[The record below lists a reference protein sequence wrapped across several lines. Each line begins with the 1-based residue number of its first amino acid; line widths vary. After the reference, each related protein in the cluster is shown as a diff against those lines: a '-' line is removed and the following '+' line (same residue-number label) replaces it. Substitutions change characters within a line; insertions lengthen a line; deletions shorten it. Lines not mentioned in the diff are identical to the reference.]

1 MNLKK
6 MIKAA
11 AFATVTL
18 VIGIAVIVVIKTLN
32 HTPPSFSD
40 VARANIQLDEA
51 QLAANLAAAIR
62 FKTVSFQA
70 SEGKENQEFSN
81 LINWIIA
88 TYPKLNQALE
98 LKLVNQSMLY
108 KWQGANAA
116 LKPILITGHYDVVP
130 VIPGSEAKWQQ
141 PPFSGNIIDGVIWG
155 RGALGDKSGVVGIL
169 QAVTYL
175 LEQGFQPQRSV
186 YLSFGHDE
194 EIGGRNGAGAI
205 TALLREQ
212 GVQLAWSLD
221 EGSFVFDGIF
231 PGLETLMASI
241 NVAEKGSTTLDIV
254 ATAPGGHSSMPPQK
268 NAVSDLAEAITKLQ
282 DNPVPGGLSGLS
294 TVMFDNVSRYMPFT
308 MRGLFANQWLFGP
321 VIDRQL
327 SASATTNAMLRTT
340 TAPTMLSASVKTNV
354 LPIEAI
360 ATVNFRIHPRDN
372 VQSIEDYVT
381 ALVASDTISVRA
393 RGGINASAVSDWRA
407 KGYTD
412 IAQSMREVYGDI
424 AVAPGLMI
432 AGSDSKHYGQV
443 ADDAYRFNPFVLAA
457 EDLTGFHGTN
467 EKISVANF
475 AQGVRGY
482 IQIIRNGSEE

>member
-1 MNLKK
+1 MNKL
-6 MIKAA
+6 IRNTAVTLIT
-11 AFATVTL
+11 ATVA
-18 VIGIAVIVVIKTLN
+18 IAAIIVIKTLN
-32 HTPPSFSD
+32 HTPPPFSD
-40 VARANIQLDEA
+40 IAEVNIQLDEA
-51 QLAANLAAAIR
+51 KLAANLAAAIR
-62 FKTVSFQA
+62 FKTVSYQA
-70 SEGKENQEFSN
+70 SEGKQNKEFSDF
-81 LINWIIA
+81 IAWVMA
-88 TYPKLNQALE
+88 TYPQVHEVLPLE
-98 LKLVNQSMLY
+98 LVNQSMLY
-108 KWQGANAA
+108 KWQGSDDA

-141 PPFSGNIIDGVIWG
+141 PPFSGNIVDGVIWG
-155 RGALGDKSGVVGIL
+155 RGALDDKSGVVGIL

-175 LEQGFQPQRSV
+175 LEQGFQPQRTV

-205 TALLREQ
+205 TALLKEQ

-231 PGLETLMASI
+231 PGLDALMASI
-241 NVAEKGSTTLDIV
+241 NVAEKGSITLDIV
-254 ATAPGGHSSMPPQK
+254 ATAPGGHSSMPPQN
-268 NAVSDLAEAITKLQ
+268 NAVSDLAKAITKLQ
-282 DNPVPGGLSGLS
+282 DNPVPGGLGGLS
-294 TVMFDNVSRYMPFT
+294 TEMFDNVSRYMPFT

-340 TAPTMLSASVKTNV
+340 TAPTMLSGSVKTNV

-372 VQSIEDYVT
+372 MQSIEDYVT
-381 ALVASDTISVRA
+381 QLVASDTISVRA
-393 RGGINASAVSDWRA
+393 RGGINASAVSDWNA
-407 KGYTD
+407 KGYED
-412 IAQSMREVYGDI
+412 IARSMREVYGDI

-443 ADDAYRFNPFVLAA
+443 ADNAYRFNPFVLAS

-467 EKISVANF
+467 EKITVANF

-482 IQIIRNGSEE
+482 IQIIRNGSEQ